1 MQDQNQLEQEE
12 LQRQEL
18 LLDFLLHYATIQT
31 SVGVQTS
38 RIVLNT
44 TRIAETYG
52 YDTTMMMFQRNVA
65 ITLIPHAEEKRSKS
79 RHIHPTT
86 ALTHHRTLPLN
97 FYLNAELSR
106 LSWYIHD
113 NKPKIEALG
122 SLLEDTLKTPSIS
135 RWLILLLISVANS
148 SFCLLFGGD
157 AFGALFVFVGTLL
170 GFFARQEL
178 NKRHAYHYLT
188 VLVAAFISSFVV
200 GLGSLMGVSS
210 TPEIALS
217 ASVLY
222 LIPGVPFINSMMDF
236 LDGYMLNGISRLIN
250 AIFIVISITVGL
262 SGTLVLLNLS
272 LL

>member
-1 MQDQNQLEQEE
+1 MQEITLLELEEIQKQEE
-12 LQRQEL
+12 

-44 TRIAETYG
+44 SRIAETYG
-52 YDTTMMMFQRNVA
+52 YDATMMMFQRNVA
-65 ITLIPHAEEKRSKS
+65 ITLIPHEQGNQRRCPQS
-79 RHIHPTT
+79 HPTT

-113 NKPKIEALG
+113 RKPKISELNA
-122 SLLEDTLKTPSIS
+122 LLEQTLNAPHLS
-135 RWLILLLISVANS
+135 RWLILLLISIANS
-148 SFCLLFGGD
+148 SFCFLFGGD
-157 AFGALFVFVGTLL
+157 IQGGLFVFLGTFL

-188 VLVAAFISSFVV
+188 VLVAAFISSFTV
-200 GLGSLMGVSS
+200 GLGSLTGLSS

-236 LDGYMLNGISRLIN
+236 LDGYMLNGVSRLIN
-250 AIFIVISITVGL
+250 ALFIVISITVGI